1 MGGDEP
7 VKEKENHLLTKSN
20 STSHIPDTSK
30 SKTSKRA
37 YANFDKD
44 LAVRMFGYRV
54 TFSKK
59 KMQLKVPDPKA
70 CQTHKPL
77 KRFVQDIVGQLTSN
91 YQQIPKFHSKQKIMI
106 PILDS
111 EEEAID
117 DAAAEENDET
127 NDVDSCRLD
136 SNES

>member
-1 MGGDEP
+1 
-7 VKEKENHLLTKSN
+7 
-20 STSHIPDTSK
+20 
-30 SKTSKRA
+30 
-37 YANFDKD
+37 
-44 LAVRMFGYRV
+44 
-54 TFSKK
+54 
-59 KMQLKVPDPKA
+59 
-70 CQTHKPL
+70 
-77 KRFVQDIVGQLTSN
+77 
-91 YQQIPKFHSKQKIMI
+91 MI